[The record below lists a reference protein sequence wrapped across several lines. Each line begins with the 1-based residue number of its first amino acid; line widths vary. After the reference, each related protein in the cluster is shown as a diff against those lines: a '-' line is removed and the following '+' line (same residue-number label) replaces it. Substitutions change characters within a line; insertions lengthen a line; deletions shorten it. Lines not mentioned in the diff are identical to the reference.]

1 MHPTCLLIDHDDT
14 LVSTFELRA
23 KVVAGAITKYLARP
37 WTARRICVR
46 PMGRARAD
54 GTDFSDD
61 PARVQA
67 FIDTYRE
74 SYYREN
80 KLGGVNVLPGIAETL
95 AELHAAGIEI
105 AVVTSKLGQGASDEL
120 EACGLRH
127 FVLGVVGSEH
137 VTHPKP
143 NPEPLEKGFAH
154 LSGDD
159 ISAALMVGD
168 TTADIMGARA
178 AGAVAG
184 AALWGTSDAQ
194 SLLASKPDL
203 VLETPRKFVQLW
215 ACADGGCN
223 TRVRGDK
230 LQYQAIAR
238 CTAGIQHGQ
247 VPLLRILPGTL

>member
-23 KVVAGAITKYLARP
+23 KVVAGAITKVFGQTVDGEAYMRSTHGKSLAL
-37 WTARRICVR
+37 
-46 PMGRARAD
+46 MGQ
-54 GTDFSDD
+54 DFSDD

-143 NPEPLEKGFAH
+143 NPEPLEKGFAY

-178 AGAVAG
+178 VGAVAG

-203 VLETPRKFVQLW
+203 VLETPAQI
-215 ACADGGCN
+215 CAALG
-223 TRVRGDK
+223 
-230 LQYQAIAR
+230 
-238 CTAGIQHGQ
+238 
-247 VPLLRILPGTL
+247 LR